1 MSGAKMSYSHLQPH
15 YRLLLD
21 VFFAA
26 VFLTIVGLTIFVVFQ
41 VPSNTRFPA
50 YQNPMIGLP
59 HPFPIPILV
68 GADGRIERSYLN
80 EGMHVYRG
88 DVLVQMDTGHLQEKK
103 SSLEQRIHSAEH
115 DRKPT
120 LALYSELEETRIAL
134 LQRTITSPQQGRI
147 IAIAPVKS
155 GDEVRRGTAV
165 AVQVIESQ
173 HAHHPVWPAV
183 HR

>member
-1 MSGAKMSYSHLQPH
+1 MPGAKMSYSHLQPH

-21 VFFAA
+21 VLFAA
-26 VFLTIVGLTIFVVFQ
+26 VFLTIIGLTLFVFFQ
-41 VPSNTRFPA
+41 APSNTRLPA

-59 HPFPIPILV
+59 HPFPVPVVV
-68 GADGRIERSYLN
+68 GADGRIARSYLS

-88 DVLVQMDTGHLQEKK
+88 DVLVQLDTRDLQEKK

-115 DRKPT
+115 GRQAT
-120 LALYSELEETRIAL
+120 LALYRQLEETRIAL

-147 IAIAPVKS
+147 IAIASLKS
-155 GDEVRRGTAV
+155 GDELRRGSAI
-165 AVQVIESQ
+165 AVQVIES
-173 HAHHPVWPAV
+173 HYGNHPLWPAM